1 VRDNRDSADRFFV
14 RDDDRDLCGDRCHT
28 GKGIDSRRDEARD
41 RQHSLVAVIVADKRS
56 VRIDRSCGRRTVTR
70 EMRVHLTCMV
80 MGCLVVVEVHVRH
93 RSGHSAHLHGN
104 GQNTGKPPAQHK
116 AILDDGCW
124 RVKEPWP
131 IPSKI

>member
-1 VRDNRDSADRFFV
+1 MRDNRDSADRFFV
-14 RDDDRDLCGDRCHT
+14 GDDDRDLCGDRCHT
-28 GKGIDSRRDEARD
+28 GEGIDSRRDEARD

-56 VRIDRSCGRRTVTR
+56 VGIDRSCGRRTVTR

-104 GQNTGKPPAQHK
+104 G
-116 AILDDGCW
+116 
-124 RVKEPWP
+124 
-131 IPSKI
+131 